1 MVELQLWVTLGTCSN
16 QPLASTLAWG
26 TNLTMQP
33 DKWVRGAL
41 HGRHAA
47 GTNLCCKIAVSG

>member
-47 GTNLCCKIAVSG
+47 STNFML